1 MVYAALSSGGKD
13 SILACQKALDAG
25 LEVRYMVTVRPA
37 DPDSYM
43 FHSANLDAVRAI
55 ADAAGMEYVEIQ
67 SGGEKEAELAELEAG
82 LAALEVE
89 GIVTGAVGSVYQRD
103 RLAAIADRLGL
114 ALVAP
119 LWGMDPEALLRE
131 VAARLDAIIVVTA
144 ADGLDESFLG
154 AHFDDALIER
164 LKTGRGRPAD
174 PPRGRGRRVRVARPR
189 RPVLPPPRD
198 VRVGRG
204 PRQPRAERA
213 RPAGLC
219 LMDDPADVKL
229 ASLSRFVFA
238 APSWR
243 RSMVIAI
250 LLGFFVDIG
259 SYSLGAGRSGSSGP
273 SRSPCPRSSRSS

>member
-154 AHFDDALIER
+154 AHFDDALIDR
-164 LKTGRGRPAD
+164 LK
-174 PPRGRGRRVRVARPR
+174 RVAAARQIHLAGEGGEYESLTLDAPFYR
-189 RPVLPPPRD
+189 RPVTYASAE
-198 VRVGRG
+198 VRVT
-204 PRQPRAERA
+204 P
-213 RPAGLC
+213 
-219 LMDDPADVKL
+219 
-229 ASLSRFVFA
+229 
-238 APSWR
+238 
-243 RSMVIAI
+243 
-250 LLGFFVDIG
+250 
-259 SYSLGAGRSGSSGP
+259 GRSELVLRGFA
-273 SRSPCPRSSRSS
+273 